1 MHDTNRNFFYIVH
14 EVKMKT
20 VFVLTNESGDL
31 NRMINN
37 VYETLGVFLT
47 YDEAVDAMNKEE
59 YKEFD
64 LVLEEIEIGNSNPE
78 TNILHSWE
86 RHHGDDALTFEQLF

>member
-59 YKEFD
+59 YCGKIRFLICTMQNARD
-64 LVLEEIEIGNSNPE
+64 
-78 TNILHSWE
+78 
-86 RHHGDDALTFEQLF
+86 